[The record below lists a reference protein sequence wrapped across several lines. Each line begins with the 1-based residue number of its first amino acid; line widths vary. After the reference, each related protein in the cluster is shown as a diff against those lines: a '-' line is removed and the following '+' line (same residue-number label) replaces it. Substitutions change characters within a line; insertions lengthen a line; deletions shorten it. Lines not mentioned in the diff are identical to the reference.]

1 MVAVPALSRG
11 GRGSGSR
18 GSVGGARAALI
29 ILLVA
34 SPAAAQTRA
43 PVPGAPPSLGAP
55 PAFVPP
61 PAAGPEEE
69 GRPRLSLPT
78 EADRDAWRRDGF
90 RLALGVHYGEL
101 YGVEGA
107 PKSRLT
113 GATVR
118 LGLRLD
124 ADWSVLASFGYSVM
138 WHDMRGLRFAGT
150 LDPTWHATRHLS
162 LAFGLGFAGLTSGS
176 TGGPDIAPTPST
188 LGASYTFPTS
198 NPPLPSCTGSGLAA
212 LVRAEW
218 AIVLGSRS
226 ATTFDL
232 ETFGQWT
239 GCVDDTGLVEPD
251 TGQAIVRRQFWP
263 HVGVTAMWG
272 LLWR

>member
-1 MVAVPALSRG
+1 VAVPALSRSA
-11 GRGSGSR
+11 RVSGSR
-18 GSVGGARAALI
+18 RGGRVAGARAALV
-29 ILLVA
+29 LLLIA
-34 SPAAAQTRA
+34 PAAAAQTRA
-43 PVPGAPPSLGAP
+43 PALAAPPLVAP
-55 PAFVPP
+55 APLPP
-61 PAAGPEEE
+61 PPDPGVEQE

-90 RLALGVHYGEL
+90 RLGLGLHYGEL
-101 YGVEGA
+101 YGIEGA
-107 PKSRLT
+107 PKARLT

-124 ADWSVLASFGYSVM
+124 GDWSVLASFGYSVM
-138 WHDMRGLRFAGT
+138 WHGMTGLRFAGT

-162 LAFGLGFAGLTSGS
+162 LALGLGFAGIVGS
-176 TGGPDIAPTPST
+176 TGGPDIPPTPST
-188 LGASYTFPTS
+188 LGSSYTFPTS
-198 NPPLPSCTGSGLAA
+198 NPPLPSCTGDGVVA
-212 LVRAEW
+212 LLRAEW

-226 ATTFDL
+226 ATTFDV